1 MAMKKKLLHKLSLLH
16 KEVLLCTA
24 LLVTVPVA
32 SNAQGNRTG
41 KEDKMDKFAAKRSV
55 AQARVDKA
63 EADRESADSLIA
75 EGARL
80 KKEGNLEL
88 EQLLDAQESLEKR
101 IFDVELPAAEK
112 QSNSPDKQEQK
123 LGREKRNEIRKT
135 YNAEIKLLQ
144 AQHAEIQKKI
154 KDAEKNGA
162 RGQEKMKLADKAR
175 KEAIAALKAVEK
187 EIADYEDGE
196 RAKEREAQQLQ
207 KKKESEEIAKQK
219 QKEAAEQKKQKDKE
233 DALTK
238 KEAEKAKATQN
249 REKIKSKE
257 AEKREKEKAALQ
269 RQKEKDAAKREAEK
283 AAAANKQKK
292 GKAAG
297 K

>member
-1 MAMKKKLLHKLSLLH
+1 MKKKLLHKLSLLC

-32 SNAQGNRTG
+32 SNAQENRTG
-41 KEDKMDKFAAKRSV
+41 KEDKMDKLAAKRNV

-63 EADRESADSLIA
+63 EADRKSADSLSA

-88 EQLLDAQESLEKR
+88 EQLLDAQKSLEKR

-112 QSNSPDKQEQK
+112 QIKSSDKQEQK
-123 LGREKRNEIRKT
+123 LGKEKRNEIRKT
-135 YNAEIKLLQ
+135 YGAEIKLLQ

-154 KDAEKNGA
+154 KDAEKNGT

-187 EIADYEDGE
+187 EIASYEDSE

-233 DALTK
+233 DALAK
-238 KEAEKAKATQN
+238 KEAEKAKTTQI

-292 GKAAG
+292 GNAAD